1 MVYSG
6 DKTSAILPGE
16 LICSI
21 IYLSEEIEVKG
32 KKNAMFGTNPG
43 ILFHQG
49 GIYS

>member
-6 DKTSAILPGE
+6 DKASSILPGE
-16 LICSI
+16 PICSI
-21 IYLSEEIEVKG
+21 VHLSGENEVKG